1 MKEYLHND
9 EKNMVINKASLINSY
24 LKIYFKTGQLPPS
37 SCIVDTSHKF
47 ALGYATIVES
57 RSSNVLIPIINQVV
71 KAGNIIHS
79 DEWKTYRSLADN
91 DAYYYA
97 TVCHKYNFVDPISGV
112 HTQHL
117 ESYNNRLKRE
127 IGARKRFKHN
137 IKRKIYIRIY
147 V

>member
-1 MKEYLHND
+1 MC
-9 EKNMVINKASLINSY
+9 
-24 LKIYFKTGQLPPS
+24 F
-37 SCIVDTSHKF
+37 CIVDTFHKF

-57 RSSNVLIPIINQVV
+57 RSANVPIPIINQVV

-112 HTQHL
+112 HTQHV

-137 IKRKIYIRIY
+137 TKRKTYIRIY